1 MASDN
6 SKPELP
12 ANAVTETSP
21 EEQDNKQW
29 YVIHVFTGQ
38 EEKIRNYLLEEA
50 KRQGIADKLAQVLI
64 PKEEIVEMRDG
75 KKRMKTRIFFPGYLF
90 VEMLLDRSTE
100 HLIMNTP
107 QVIEFGRRNKP
118 QPLPKREVD
127 RILGR
132 CSDAKGQEVV
142 EVPFR
147 VDDSIRV
154 IDGPFKDFTGI
165 VREISIEKRK
175 LKVMVSIFGRSTPVE
190 LDFLQVTTELGT

>member
-6 SKPELP
+6 LKPELP
-12 ANAVTETSP
+12 EDAVTETSQ
-21 EEQDNKQW
+21 EEQDPKQW

-64 PKEEIVEMRDG
+64 PKEEILEMRDG

-132 CSDAKGQEVV
+132 CSDAKGREVV
-142 EVPFR
+142 EVPFS

-154 IDGPFKDFTGI
+154 IDGPFKDFTGV